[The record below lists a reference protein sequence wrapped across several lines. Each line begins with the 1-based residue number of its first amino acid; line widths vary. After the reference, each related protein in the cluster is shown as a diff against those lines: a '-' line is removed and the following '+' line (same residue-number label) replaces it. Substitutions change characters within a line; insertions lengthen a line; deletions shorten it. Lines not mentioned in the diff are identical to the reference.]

1 MILDMLFE
9 YLPYALIT
17 NFTPEPN
24 NILALN
30 STKTYGFKRSW
41 KVLLGICLGFTC
53 IMIICGIVCI
63 SLKKVSDTYQNI
75 MKYIGALYIFWLA
88 WHIFKSKPGNILEN
102 SPKELTFLYGF
113 IAQFVNVKV
122 MLYGMVSI
130 STFILPYTQSAL
142 FIFLFIL
149 LTYERMC

>member
-1 MILDMLFE
+1 
-9 YLPYALIT
+9 
-17 NFTPEPN
+17 
-24 NILALN
+24 
-30 STKTYGFKRSW
+30 
-41 KVLLGICLGFTC
+41 
-53 IMIICGIVCI
+53 
-63 SLKKVSDTYQNI
+63 

-130 STFILPYTQSAL
+130 QHLYCHILNLPYL
-142 FIFLFIL
+142 FFYLFLECLF
-149 LTYERMC
+149 